1 MTLTAADSL
10 RADAVRVPEGRRRIS
25 LSALTVLKGIKTLVI
40 DTHRFVQ
47 VVVEGHTDDR
57 GSASH
62 NEDLSARRAQAV
74 AHWLPQNGV
83 DTNLEAKGF
92 GKRSR
97 WCRIPA
103 PRISPRIAGSR
114 SSWSNRDRA
123 KRRPAEPAIMR
134 NSAQHRDSIT
144 SKNITLRGKQVKK
157 RRFPWFVQ
165 EFEGYGVEPNI
176 WTISNASRGP

>member
-1 MTLTAADSL
+1 VVPNTSAENLAKN
-10 RADAVRVPEGRRRIS
+10 RRVE
-25 LSALTVLKGIKTLVI
+25 IKL
-40 DTHRFVQ
+40 
-47 VVVEGHTDDR
+47 
-57 GSASH
+57 A
-62 NEDLSARRAQAV
+62 
-74 AHWLPQNGV
+74 
-83 DTNLEAKGF
+83 
-92 GKRSR
+92 
-97 WCRIPA
+97 
-103 PRISPRIAGSR
+103 
-114 SSWSNRDRA
+114 NRDRA